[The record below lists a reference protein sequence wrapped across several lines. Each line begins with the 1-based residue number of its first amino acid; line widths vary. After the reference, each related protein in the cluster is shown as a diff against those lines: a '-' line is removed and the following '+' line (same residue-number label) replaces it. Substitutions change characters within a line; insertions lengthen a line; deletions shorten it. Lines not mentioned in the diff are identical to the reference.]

1 MARRTKE
8 QKRLDDLVS
17 RLCQNAMNGYQISIM
32 DIGKLSKAGEDAAKS
47 GKSDSE
53 IESAINAAR
62 DQYAKA
68 S

>member
-17 RLCQNAMNGYQISIM
+17 SLCQNSMNGYQINIM
-32 DIGKLSKAGEDAAKS
+32 DMRHLSAAGESAATA